1 MRLMGWRSEAMLSL
15 YGASAADHRAMQAA
29 NGCAGVTRKSIGLAS
44 CRTGWRSCS
53 APATGPEGHS
63 ATRGEAGSWTY
74 KERGRGCCCAP
85 PPVLPEGTELA
96 EMVAAA
102 WDEVDTRGDDDDD
115 GRAPVRVRR

>member
-1 MRLMGWRSEAMLSL
+1 MRIGLDKLP
-15 YGASAADHRAMQAA
+15 HRLVLVQCDRCHKA
-29 NGCAGVTRKSIGLAS
+29 AGVY
-44 CRTGWRSCS
+44 
-53 APATGPEGHS
+53 S